1 MSELRAGVAG
11 LGAMGE
17 PMARNLHEAGLLA
30 AVWNRTASK
39 AQALARE
46 LGVTHAD
53 SPEAL
58 ARECDVLV
66 VCVSADD
73 DVRAVCEAMLPG
85 LQPGSLVVDTSTVGQ
100 ATAVQMNELLATRE
114 AGFLD
119 APVSGGVEGAKKG
132 TLSMM
137 VGGDAEQLKKARPAL
152 EAMTSRITHMGTVG
166 SGQAAKAV
174 NQVMVAGIAQAVC
187 EALAFGEQLGLNGGQ
202 LVDVLSGGA
211 AGNWFLDHRGRTMLA
226 DDFSP
231 GFKLGLLY
239 KDLGICQSMAAELGG
254 KLPMVEMSLI
264 HYGGLMKDG
273 HADEDTS
280 ALIRQKRTLFGAH

>member
-17 PMARNLHEAGLLA
+17 PMARNLHQVGLLA
-30 AVWNRTASK
+30 AVWNRTTSK
-39 AQALARE
+39 AKALARE
-46 LGVTHAD
+46 LGVENAD
-53 SPEAL
+53 SPETL
-58 ARECDVLV
+58 ARECDLII

-73 DVRAVCEAMLPG
+73 DVREVCEAMMPG
-85 LQPGSLVVDTSTVGQ
+85 LQSGNVVVDTSTVSQ
-100 ATAVQMNELLATRE
+100 ATALEMNDLLATQGV
-114 AGFLD
+114 GFLD

-137 VGGDAEQLKKARPAL
+137 VGGEAEQLEKARPAL

-166 SGQAAKAV
+166 SGQATKAV

-187 EALAFGEQLGLNGGQ
+187 EALAFGERLGLDGDQ
-202 LVDVLSGGA
+202 VVDVLSGGA
-211 AGNWFLDHRGRTMLA
+211 AGNWFLDHRGQTMLA
-226 DDFSP
+226 DNFTP
-231 GFKLGLLY
+231 GFKLGLLH

-254 KLPMVEMSLI
+254 KLPLVEMSLI

-273 HADEDTS
+273 FAADDTS
-280 ALIRQKRTLFGAH
+280 ALIRQKRTLFD